1 MELVT
6 ETTLDKAKKDINDIY
21 KRMGGITES
30 YIDIV
35 RKHHTVMLD
44 TTRTQQYKLEH
55 FEDSLEKVKQLKKDY
70 SEAGLNEINTL
81 EEKYKEDNSAETIES
96 KNDIEQLKN
105 VMLWKEVLDTLDKAE
120 LEEYYA
126 KYRLN
131 DDFNTLV
138 KSITRKD
145 STKEFWIR
153 EFEEKYNKLS
163 PLQEEFNKAR
173 LMIRSLGQYGNA
185 IFIIGDHGEIKY
197 SRSAETD
204 LRTVSPSITFN
215 IK

>member
-1 MELVT
+1 MELT
-6 ETTLDKAKKDINDIY
+6 INKAKKDISDIY
-21 KRMGGITES
+21 TRMGGITER

-35 RKHHTVMLD
+35 RKHHEVMKD
-44 TTRTQQYKLEH
+44 STRTDPYKVEH
-55 FEDSLEKVKQLKKDY
+55 FRESLEKVIKLKKDY

-81 EEKYKEDNSAETIES
+81 EEKYKEDNSAEIIES
-96 KNDIEQLKN
+96 KSDIEQLKN
-105 VMLWKEVLDTLDKAE
+105 VMLWKEILDTLDKEE

-126 KYRLN
+126 KHRLN
-131 DDFNTLV
+131 EDFNTLV

-145 STKEFWIR
+145 STKEFWVR

-173 LMIRSLGQYGNA
+173 LFIRSFGGYGKSL
-185 IFIIGDHGEIKY
+185 IIIGQDGNQTGMRMIEN
-197 SRSAETD
+197 D
-204 LRTVSPSITFN
+204 LRTVSPSILFN